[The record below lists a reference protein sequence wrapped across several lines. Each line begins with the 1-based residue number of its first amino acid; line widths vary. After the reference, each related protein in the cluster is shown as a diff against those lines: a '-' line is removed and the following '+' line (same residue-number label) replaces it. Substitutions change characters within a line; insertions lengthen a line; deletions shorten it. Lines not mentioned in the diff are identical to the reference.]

1 MTKIFK
7 PLIGWTVE
15 VYIDNIVVKSKT
27 WAEHAQHLEKE
38 FHLMRAYN
46 MKLNPAKYAFGIS
59 IGKFLGFIVT
69 QRRIEVNLVQVKTIL
84 KIPALSNKK
93 ELQRLTSR
101 LVALGCFIAC
111 FTNKLRYFFL
121 TFKGAST
128 FD

>member
-1 MTKIFK
+1 
-7 PLIGWTVE
+7 
-15 VYIDNIVVKSKT
+15 
-27 WAEHAQHLEKE
+27 
-38 FHLMRAYN
+38 MRAYN
-46 MKLNPAKYAFGIS
+46 MKLNPAKCAFGIS
-59 IGKFLGFIVT
+59 VGKFLGFIVT

-101 LVALGCFIAC
+101 LVALGRFIAH